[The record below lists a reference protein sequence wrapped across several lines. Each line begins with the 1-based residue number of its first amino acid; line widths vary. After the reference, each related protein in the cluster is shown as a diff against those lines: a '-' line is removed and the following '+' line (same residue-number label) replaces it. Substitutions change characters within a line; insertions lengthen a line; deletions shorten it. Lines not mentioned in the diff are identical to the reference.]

1 MPPPPI
7 PRSRSLSPTI
17 WILAALCALPELVLL
32 GADWGLWGSARW
44 RPMTYQY
51 GAFWVG
57 LLYDWRPNYAAQ
69 PVAMFA
75 SYGWLHA
82 GPGHLLGNLGALV
95 WLGPEIVARFGTRGV
110 IALWA
115 ACLLGG
121 AVGFALLTSSPAPM
135 VGASGALFGLAGA
148 WLVNEMRR
156 MQSRRERLWRGMLG
170 LVALL
175 AINAVAWVFQGG
187 QLAWE
192 THLGGL
198 LAGLV
203 FATAWRGRK
212 DVSVRLRRGFRPFPA
227 ASSKA

>member
-1 MPPPPI
+1 M
-7 PRSRSLSPTI
+7 
-17 WILAALCALPELVLL
+17 A
-32 GADWGLWGSARW
+32 
-44 RPMTYQY
+44 YQY
-51 GAFWVG
+51 GAFWAGV
-57 LLYDWRPNYAAQ
+57 LYGWRPNYAAQ
-69 PVAMFA
+69 PVTMFA

-95 WLGPEIVARFGTRGV
+95 WLGPEIVARFGARGV
-110 IALWA
+110 MALWA
-115 ACLLGG
+115 VCLLGG

-148 WLVNEMRR
+148 WLVDEMRR
-156 MQSRRERLWRGMLG
+156 MQSRRERLWRGVLG
-170 LVALL
+170 MVALL

-212 DVSVRLRRGFRPFPA
+212 DKTPPTQ
-227 ASSKA
+227 KA

>member
-1 MPPPPI
+1 MPLPPI
-7 PRSRSLSPTI
+7 PRSHSLPPTI
-17 WILAALCALPELVLL
+17 WILVALCALPELVLL

-44 RPMTYQY
+44 RPMAYQY
-51 GAFWVG
+51 GAFWAG
-57 LLYDWRPNYAAQ
+57 LLYGWRPNYAAQ

-95 WLGPEIVARFGTRGV
+95 WLGPEIVARFGTRGFM
-110 IALWA
+110 ALWA
-115 ACLLGG
+115 VCLLGG

-148 WLVNEMRR
+148 WLVDEMRR
-156 MQSRRERLWRGMLG
+156 MQSQRERLLRGVLG

-175 AINAVAWVFQGG
+175 TINAVAWALQGG

-198 LAGLV
+198 LAGLAFGTV
-203 FATAWRGRK
+203 WRGRTGK
-212 DVSVRLRRGFRPFPA
+212 NLPA
-227 ASSKA
+227 Q